1 MRAVETAKAE
11 GGLESAGEAKPA
23 LAEDLA
29 GPAVKTRRTIQSVE
43 RALDALEVLGRAG
56 TELSLSEIALQAGLN
71 VATCHHLLSTLA
83 KRGYVGQNPR
93 GRTYFLGTKILELS
107 SSRVRQFN
115 LVDTVMPE
123 LRRLNQETRE
133 SVHLA
138 VMQGHDL
145 VTLAKLDS
153 SHPIRVGTDAI
164 GKSNAA
170 HATATGKAILAWL
183 PEPEIARV
191 IAEKG
196 LTRFTEN
203 TITEKAELI
212 ENLRLVRRNGFA
224 LDREEFQPGVT
235 CVGAAIRDH
244 MGAVIGSISC
254 SMPEIRATE
263 AQLAAAKSAVRRC
276 ATTLSEKL
284 GTPKDAAL
292 FQQVEAAE

>member
-1 MRAVETAKAE
+1 MPVVDVSDPETATDS
-11 GGLESAGEAKPA
+11 GRKPA
-23 LAEDLA
+23 DNPPSRPEKA
-29 GPAVKTRRTIQSVE
+29 RRTIQSVD
-43 RALDALEVLGRAG
+43 RALDVLEVLGRAG
-56 TELSLSEIALQAGLN
+56 TELSLREIAVQAGLN
-71 VATCHHLLSTLA
+71 AATCHHLLSTLA
-83 KRGYVGQNPR
+83 MRGYVSQNPR

-153 SHPIRVGTDAI
+153 FYAIRVGTDAI
-164 GKSNAA
+164 GKTNAA

-196 LTRFTEN
+196 LTGFTEN
-203 TITEKAELI
+203 TITDIADLT

-235 CVGAAIRDH
+235 CIGTAIRDH
-244 MGAVIGSISC
+244 LGTVIGSISC
-254 SMPEIRATE
+254 SMPEMRATAE
-263 AQLAAAKSAVRRC
+263 QLEKVTSAVRRC
-276 ATTLSEKL
+276 ATALSEKL
-284 GTPKDAAL
+284 GTPKDAPWH
-292 FQQVEAAE
+292 QHVEAAE